1 MKSLG
6 SVKGK
11 VLRLIYIFPLRTEC
25 CNNST
30 LCVGYSFVE
39 MARIIKFFITNWMK
53 MAIVIIIRV
62 VELQKHKVY
71 QMAIK

>member
-6 SVKGK
+6 SVKEN

-30 LCVGYSFVE
+30 LLLDILSSKWHESFN
-39 MARIIKFFITNWMK
+39 FY
-53 MAIVIIIRV
+53 
-62 VELQKHKVY
+62 HKLNENGDCDY
-71 QMAIK
+71 NQSGGIA